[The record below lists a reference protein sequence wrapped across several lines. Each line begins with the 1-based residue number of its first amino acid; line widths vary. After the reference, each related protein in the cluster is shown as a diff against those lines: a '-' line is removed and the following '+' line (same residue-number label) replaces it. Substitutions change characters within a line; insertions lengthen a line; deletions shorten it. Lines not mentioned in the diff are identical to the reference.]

1 MGSYQALFTHG
12 TIERLDSVMV
22 FSKRQARMWFIE
34 ATGAT
39 DVQAREWVTHDG
51 ILDIE
56 LRDLIEEFGSSE

>member
-1 MGSYQALFTHG
+1 
-12 TIERLDSVMV
+12 MV

-39 DVQAREWVTHDG
+39 DAQAREWVTHDG

>member
-1 MGSYQALFTHG
+1 VGRYQARLTHG

-22 FSKRQARMWFIE
+22 FSKRQARIWFIE

-39 DVQAREWVTHDG
+39 DVQAREWITHEG